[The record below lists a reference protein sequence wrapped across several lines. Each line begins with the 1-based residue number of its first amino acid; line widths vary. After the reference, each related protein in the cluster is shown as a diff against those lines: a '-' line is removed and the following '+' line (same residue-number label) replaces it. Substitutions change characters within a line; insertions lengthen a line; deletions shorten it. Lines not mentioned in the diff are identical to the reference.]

1 MCFHFL
7 YCLILLIIACNVC
20 RGTNAFLKKQL
31 DQSNGQL
38 KVAQDEHSKQLSA
51 LQHTLQM
58 QQLYAN
64 NSGAPSPVKRKS
76 SARSPSISPVKS
88 RGAKVQHTSSSHS
101 ATTTTTT
108 SQANN
113 VNTTDVS
120 NTDGSGGLYPSP
132 HFMQLLQ
139 REQERSQQLQEQMF
153 SFAQQQQQS
162 PSPNTNS
169 QGVQKL

>member
-38 KVAQDEHSKQLSA
+38 KIAQDEHSKQLSA

-101 ATTTTTT
+101 ATTTT

-162 PSPNTNS
+162 PPPNTNP
-169 QGVQKL
+169 QGAQKL